1 MKQAK
6 RRSSSGNSK
15 KAKRKATR
23 ELEQPETKQEAKKR
37 MHKEKGEQASNAA
50 EYKRRT
56 GHRWTVRARVVLP
69 AAGFFLVGR

>member
-23 ELEQPETKQEAKKR
+23 ELEQPGNKTR
-37 MHKEKGEQASNAA
+37 SKEEKGQRKGEQASNAA